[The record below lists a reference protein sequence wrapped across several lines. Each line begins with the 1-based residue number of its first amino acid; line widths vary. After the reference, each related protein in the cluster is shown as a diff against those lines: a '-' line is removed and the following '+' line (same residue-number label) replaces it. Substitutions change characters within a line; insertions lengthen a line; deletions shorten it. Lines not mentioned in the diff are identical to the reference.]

1 MSSSSLPEPSD
12 VTDLLPGLPLL
23 PPPELVEYARFTAY
37 VGGFSTGNRQGD
49 LILTY
54 KVPPDQKY
62 EAFPVTD
69 LQDELVELVVM
80 RRVMPSLGVISDLG
94 FDDE

>member
-1 MSSSSLPEPSD
+1 MSADLDDLFPDLPALPE
-12 VTDLLPGLPLL
+12 
-23 PPPELVEYARFTAY
+23 PELVEYARFTAY

-69 LQDELVELVVM
+69 LQDEMVEVVIH
-80 RRVMPSLGVISDLG
+80 RRVMPDLG
-94 FDDE
+94 FPELPDGD

>member
-1 MSSSSLPEPSD
+1 MIEP
-12 VTDLLPGLPLL
+12 LPGLPPL
-23 PPPELVEYARFTAY
+23 PEPDLHEHARFVAY
-37 VGGFSTGNRQGD
+37 VGGFSTGNRNGD

-69 LQDELVELVVM
+69 LQDELVELVVY
-80 RRVMPSLGVISDLG
+80 RRVLPDLG
-94 FDDE
+94 FPSFDDD